1 MEDIHALWEANIRDK
16 SVSFRYM
23 RSLRGLVVKLLDL

>member
-16 SVSFRYM
+16 GVSFRYM
-23 RSLRGLVVKLLDL
+23 RSPWSSG